1 MKKVAKWVVI
11 LWSAFCLFGVIY
23 GMANV
28 GKELGN
34 TKNEYEDAGAAIGL
48 GCGMGMWVGIWLA
61 IAGPGMFIYLIAG
74 NKEKKAIPPVSKE
87 SKLCAQCGKYYEGSP
102 NFCPHCGKKV

>member
-1 MKKVAKWVVI
+1 MKKAAKWVVI
-11 LWSAFCLFGVIY
+11 LWSVFCLFGVIY

-74 NKEKKAIPPVSKE
+74 KVANGVRSCNHTFDLIEAK
-87 SKLCAQCGKYYEGSP
+87 GKGSGF
-102 NFCPHCGKKV
+102 NN